1 MEQKARVSYK
11 SNVNI
16 LKKVLRHY
24 AVPDSA
30 FSIGSPAEQRVCLE
44 KVGNSFHVY
53 VMERGIKFSESNH
66 STEYDAHLEMF
77 HQLAESKSEY
87 QEMCRTYEQLIRLEK
102 RKNMPSTIFSAG
114 LQKAYKKRLNTLV
127 QADTKAV
134 AVGDTVRI
142 HVRIDD
148 GHRERTQV
156 FEGVV
161 VARNHGNI
169 GETITVRRVSYG
181 VGCEKVFPLDSPQI
195 SLIESI
201 NSKKFHSAK
210 QLRFRDSTGKATKDK
225 KKV

>member
-1 MEQKARVSYK
+1 MKHKARVSYK
-11 SNVNI
+11 SNVNL

-24 AVPDSA
+24 AVPDCA

-102 RKNMPSTIFSAG
+102 RKNVPPTTFP
-114 LQKAYKKRLNTLV
+114 LAYKRHIKKRLNTLV
-127 QADTKAV
+127 QADTKTV

-142 HVRIDD
+142 HIRIDD
-148 GHRERTQV
+148 GHRERVRV

-161 VARNHGNI
+161 VARNHSNI
-169 GETITVRRVSYG
+169 GETITVRGVSYG
-181 VGCEKVFPLDSPQI
+181 VGYEKVFPLDSPQI
-195 SLIESI
+195 ALIESI
-201 NSKKFHSAK
+201 NSKKFHSTK